1 MENSEENPKKQQ
13 KDLFYKQQQQRLQN
27 ITLKNNL
34 SADDLIR
41 NILEKVD
48 SDAKISKL
56 CVPQQRS
63 SQQSATTVASSTSS
77 PQSNCLPIPQ
87 CFLMTNEIPAI
98 YQQVWN
104 AAKPEN
110 SSGDICDR
118 DKLYQVLLLSNLPSH
133 VLAQLWGF
141 VNRTIPGQL
150 TKQELFLMLALIG
163 LIQGNSPQPVDELY
177 KVTSIPLPQF
187 PKLPHSEDNNPFRG
201 NTQVKASSTSAISSH
216 EITLTEPSN
225 TDEDFADFKSA
236 DFVTPADN
244 NVTKLGGDFK
254 LETTPANHFDRSVVP
269 AAHDENVKEKD
280 TSPDSIDAVFDDFNL
295 SNGSEGPSSEVN
307 NLSLVD
313 EVNSL
318 NEASPSSN
326 NLPPLPS
333 SSDTSICVPASEADK
348 PVKDSESDRYRSLR
362 ALTTNTQSNES
373 DDFGDFFSH
382 SAKDCD
388 TQTQEEVASSLAPKE
403 KIETVPAISNK
414 RKILTA
420 ICKVMQK
427 TFNILLINHDEES
440 VLEALAS
447 KDGVNF
453 ANDLKEVF
461 AIAQRISGN
470 LQVLNNASEIDMC
483 NAVFEETSNKWHMIL
498 NLVGKSSPNPDREKS
513 GDPTHPPPP
522 LPPPLPLI
530 PSPVIESASSSSVAA
545 SSLSPCDPCSIC
557 SDVCQPPM
565 SSLLFAGFRYHC
577 SCANFWLNYVDSS
590 LPHRHYEDF

>member
-1 MENSEENPKKQQ
+1 
-13 KDLFYKQQQQRLQN
+13 
-27 ITLKNNL
+27 
-34 SADDLIR
+34 
-41 NILEKVD
+41 
-48 SDAKISKL
+48 
-56 CVPQQRS
+56 
-63 SQQSATTVASSTSS
+63 
-77 PQSNCLPIPQ
+77 
-87 CFLMTNEIPAI
+87 MTNEIPAI

-133 VLAQLWGF
+133 VLAQLWAF

-453 ANDLKEVF
+453 AN
-461 AIAQRISGN
+461 
-470 LQVLNNASEIDMC
+470 
-483 NAVFEETSNKWHMIL
+483 
-498 NLVGKSSPNPDREKS
+498 GKFFIFKS
-513 GDPTHPPPP
+513 
-522 LPPPLPLI
+522 
-530 PSPVIESASSSSVAA
+530 
-545 SSLSPCDPCSIC
+545 
-557 SDVCQPPM
+557 
-565 SSLLFAGFRYHC
+565 
-577 SCANFWLNYVDSS
+577 
-590 LPHRHYEDF
+590 